1 LPTQSLCFNI
11 FAFGSVSRWGLQLGE
26 MVVPAPLR
34 AVSLNF
40 KHNYKISI
48 NSIFK
53 KEI

>member
-1 LPTQSLCFNI
+1 LVS
-11 FAFGSVSRWGLQLGE
+11 GSVSRWGFGSYSLQLGE
-26 MVVPAPLR
+26 RVVPAPLR

-40 KHNYKISI
+40 KHNHKISI